1 MSIAS
6 KRFPERGFFAT
17 SSVGGNARG
26 RKLDKI
32 VAGAVAAARKGECMS
47 NRKSHESAESI
58 FMNRRTL
65 LSGAAVVGGALAG
78 MVIDPASALGAKT
91 TDAPKATDSPNL
103 NPPVVEVKG
112 GKLRGFRDGRT
123 STFLGIPYAEAE
135 RFEMPKPVKPWDGIR
150 SAQAWG
156 PVCPIPAQDKPGGD
170 EFVFPHRYWLE
181 NEACQVLNIWTQNAG
196 TSVKKPVMFWMHGGG
211 FTNGSSMESY
221 AYDGKNLSEF
231 GDVVVVSVNH
241 RLNII
246 GTMDLSAYG
255 AQYENSRYTGMA
267 DLVAALQWVQENI
280 AQFGGDPGNVTI
292 FGQSGGG
299 SKVTRLMHMPVAKG
313 LFHKGIAQ
321 SGGGL
326 NYRTVEPA
334 TAIKRQQAIAEA
346 TLKQL
351 GLDGSQIDKLKKVP
365 YKDLIIAGTAATRE
379 VAQAAG
385 GGRGGGGGGG
395 GWEVI
400 ADDKYVMRE
409 LCDWADTIPL
419 MAGTVFS
426 EMQGTLSRGDG
437 RKNEWSQ
444 AEIDENLT
452 KAYGEKKAQVVAE
465 FQKAF
470 PRKKVQD
477 VLYFANGSRPTV
489 KQTLAWKLEKSKTP
503 VWNYLFA
510 WEYPVNGG
518 ITAFHCSEIAFAFHN
533 VNEPHIRLASGG
545 GPVALTLQDKV
556 AGAWL
561 SFAKT
566 GNPGSGFKP
575 WTAAEPNTMVFD
587 TLSECKPLRDD
598 QLVTLMG
605 NTGGRG
611 RGAA

>member
-1 MSIAS
+1 MS
-6 KRFPERGFFAT
+6 
-17 SSVGGNARG
+17 
-26 RKLDKI
+26 
-32 VAGAVAAARKGECMS
+32 
-47 NRKSHESAESI
+47 
-58 FMNRRTL
+58 
-65 LSGAAVVGGALAG
+65 GALAG
-78 MVIDPASALGAKT
+78 MALEPAPLSAAKT
-91 TDAPKATDSPNL
+91 SDAPKTADSPNL
-103 NPPVVEVKG
+103 NPSIVQVKS
-112 GKLRGFRDGRT
+112 GKLRGFRDGKTT
-123 STFLGIPYAEAE
+123 SFLGIPYAEAG

-150 SAQAWG
+150 NAQAWG
-156 PVCPIPAQDKPGGD
+156 PVSPIPVQDKPGAD

-181 NEACQVLNIWTQNAG
+181 NEACQVLNIWTQNASA
-196 TSVKKPVMFWMHGGG
+196 TVKKPVMFWMHGGG

-246 GTMDLSAYG
+246 GTLDLSAYV

-280 AQFGGDPGNVTI
+280 SQFGGDPDNVTI

-313 LFHKGIAQ
+313 LFHKAIAQ

-326 NYRTVEPA
+326 NYRNIEPA
-334 TAIKRQQAIAEA
+334 IAIQRQQAIAAA
-346 TLKQL
+346 TLAKL
-351 GLDGSQIDKLKKVP
+351 GLDGSQIDKLKKMP

-379 VAQAAG
+379 LAAQEG
-385 GGRGGGGGGG
+385 GGRA
-395 GWEVI
+395 GWDVI

-426 EMQGTLSRGDG
+426 EMQGTLVRGDG

-444 AEIDENLT
+444 AEIEESLT
-452 KAYGEKKAQVVAE
+452 KAYGDKKAQVAAE
-465 FQKAF
+465 FQKTF
-470 PRKKVQD
+470 PRKKPQD
-477 VLYFANGSRPTV
+477 VLYYANGSRPGV
-489 KQTLAWKLEKSKTP
+489 KQMLAWKLEKSKTP

-518 ITAFHCSEIAFAFHN
+518 ITSFHCSEIAFAFHN
-533 VNEPHIRLASGG
+533 VEEPHIKLATGG
-545 GPVALTLQDKV
+545 GPVALALQDKV
-556 AGAWL
+556 AGAWV

-566 GNPGSGFKP
+566 GSPGAGFKP

-587 TLSECKPLRDD
+587 TVSECRPLRDD
-598 QLVTLMG
+598 QLITLIG

-611 RGAA
+611 GPAEGVGTL

>member
-1 MSIAS
+1 
-6 KRFPERGFFAT
+6 
-17 SSVGGNARG
+17 
-26 RKLDKI
+26 
-32 VAGAVAAARKGECMS
+32 MS
-47 NRKSHESAESI
+47 NRKSHQSSESI

-65 LSGAAVVGGALAG
+65 LGGAAAVGGALAG
-78 MVIDPASALGAKT
+78 MVIEPAPARGAKT
-91 TDAPKATDSPNL
+91 PDAASSPNL
-103 NPPVVEVKG
+103 NPPVVQVTG
-112 GKLRGFRDGRT
+112 GKLRGFRDGKT

-135 RFEMPKPVKPWDGIR
+135 RFEMPKAVKPWDGIK

-156 PVCPIPAQDKPGGD
+156 PVCPIPEQNRPGAD
-170 EFVFPHRYWLE
+170 EFAFPHRYWLQ
-181 NEACQVLNIWTQNAG
+181 NEACQVLNIWTQNPSA
-196 TSVKKPVMFWMHGGG
+196 SVKKPVMVWMHGGG

-246 GTMDLSAYG
+246 GTMDLLAYG

-267 DLVAALQWVQENI
+267 DLVAALEWVQENI

-299 SKVTRLMHMPVAKG
+299 SKATRLMHIPAAKG
-313 LFHKGIAQ
+313 LFHKAIAQ

-334 TAIKRQQAIAEA
+334 TAIQTQQASAAA

-351 GLDGSQIDKLKKVP
+351 SLDGSQIERLKKVP

-379 VAQAAG
+379 LAQAAG
-385 GGRGGGGGGG
+385 GQGGGGG
-395 GWEVI
+395 GWDVI
-400 ADDKYVMRE
+400 ADEKYVMRE
-409 LCDWADTIPL
+409 LCDWADAIPL
-419 MAGTVFS
+419 MMGTVFS

-437 RKNEWSQ
+437 RKNEWSP

-470 PRKKVQD
+470 PRKEVRD
-477 VLYFANGSRPTV
+477 VLYFANGSRPGG
-489 KQTLAWKLEKSKTP
+489 KKTLAWKLEKSKTP

-533 VNEPHIRLASGG
+533 VNEPHIRLATGG
-545 GPVALTLQDKV
+545 GRVALALQDKV
-556 AGAWL
+556 AGVWL
-561 SFAKT
+561 SFAES
-566 GNPGSGFKP
+566 GNPGAGV
-575 WTAAEPNTMVFD
+575 E
-587 TLSECKPLRDD
+587 
-598 QLVTLMG
+598 
-605 NTGGRG
+605 
-611 RGAA
+611 

>member
-1 MSIAS
+1 M
-6 KRFPERGFFAT
+6 R
-17 SSVGGNARG
+17 
-26 RKLDKI
+26 
-32 VAGAVAAARKGECMS
+32 
-47 NRKSHESAESI
+47 NRKSQQPAESTS
-58 FMNRRTL
+58 MNRRSL
-65 LSGAAVVGGALAG
+65 LSGAAIVGGALAG
-78 MVIDPASALGAKT
+78 MAMEPASALGAKT
-91 TDAPKATDSPNL
+91 GDGARAADSPNL
-103 NPPVVEVKG
+103 NPPVVQVAS
-112 GKLRGFRDGRT
+112 GKLRGFHDGKT
-123 STFLGIPYAEAE
+123 TTFLGIPYAEAE
-135 RFEMPKPVKPWDGIR
+135 RFEMPGPVKPWDGIR

-156 PVCPIPAQDKPGGD
+156 PVCPVPAQDRAGAD
-170 EFVFPHRYWLE
+170 EFVFPHRFWHE
-181 NEACQVLNIWTQNAG
+181 NEACHVLNVWTQNAS
-196 TSVKKPVMFWMHGGG
+196 TSVKKPVMVWLHGGG

-221 AYDGKNLSEF
+221 AYEGKNLSEF

-255 AQYENSRYTGMA
+255 EQYEKSRYTGMA
-267 DLVAALQWVQENI
+267 DLVSALEWVRDNI

-299 SKVTRLMHMPVAKG
+299 SKVTRLMHMPAAKG
-313 LFHKGIAQ
+313 LFHKAIAQ

-334 TAIKRQQAIAEA
+334 AAIKKQQAIAAA

-351 GLDGSQIDKLKKVP
+351 GLDGSQIAKLKKVP

-385 GGRGGGGGGG
+385 GPGGGG

-400 ADDKYVMRE
+400 ADDKYVLRDF
-409 LCDWADTIPL
+409 CDWADAIAL

-426 EMQGTLSRGDG
+426 EMQGTMVRGDG

-444 AEIDENLT
+444 AEIDANLT
-452 KAYGEKKAQVVAE
+452 KAYGEKKNEVAAE

-518 ITAFHCSEIAFAFHN
+518 ITAFHCSEIAFVFHN
-533 VNEPHIRLASGG
+533 VTEPHIRLATGG
-545 GPVALTLQDKV
+545 VPAAMALQDKV

-566 GNPGSGFKP
+566 GNPGPGFKP

-587 TLSECKPLRDD
+587 TVSECKPLRDD
-598 QLVTLMG
+598 QLITLMG
-605 NTGGRG
+605 NTNARP